1 MNNGKI
7 KKVTIFALILTIFVM
22 SVAYAVLYQNLR
34 INGNASV
41 VASWRVEIIGIKE
54 GSKTGTAESS
64 RVPSYTSST
73 ATFNAMLYDTSDSI
87 EYVITVKNN
96 GKIDAKLDNLTTIKS
111 NDDTIIY
118 EVLGVSENDVLK
130 AGEELDVTVRVSIDP
145 NKDISSD
152 MNSNLTVIFN
162 YIQNV

>member
-1 MNNGKI
+1 MIAIHN
-7 KKVTIFALILTIFVM
+7 IL
-22 SVAYAVLYQNLR
+22 L
-34 INGNASV
+34 
-41 VASWRVEIIGIKE
+41 
-54 GSKTGTAESS
+54 
-64 RVPSYTSST
+64 
-73 ATFNAMLYDTSDSI
+73 
-87 EYVITVKNN
+87 VKNN